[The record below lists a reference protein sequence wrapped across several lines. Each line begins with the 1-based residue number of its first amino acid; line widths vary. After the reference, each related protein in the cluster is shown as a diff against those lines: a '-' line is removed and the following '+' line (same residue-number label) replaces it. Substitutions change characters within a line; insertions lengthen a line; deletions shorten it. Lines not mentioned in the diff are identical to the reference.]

1 MKVLLIKDVK
11 SLGKAGEVKEVKDG
25 YANNF
30 LIAKGYAKAATNE
43 VLRKYDAQEKKKA
56 EELRYEIQNANKL
69 KNELEKITIDIKKP
83 IGENGSLFGSVTKDD
98 IVTSLSNQHKYEI
111 DKKNLDINEHIK
123 SVGIYEIKAK
133 LGHGVNANLKINVEG
148 E

>member
-11 SLGKAGEVKEVKDG
+11 SLGKVGEVKEVKDG

-69 KNELEKITIDIKKP
+69 KNELEKITIDIKKS

-98 IVTSLSNQHKYEI
+98 IVTALSNQHKYEI

-123 SVGIYEIKAK
+123 SVGIYEIKVK
-133 LGHGVNANLKINVEG
+133 LGHGVNANLKVNVEG

>member
-56 EELRYEIQNANKL
+56 EELRYEIQNANNL

-98 IVTSLSNQHKYEI
+98 IVTALSNQHKYEI

-123 SVGIYEIKAK
+123 SVGIYEIKVK